1 MKQFEINEL
10 LKIANSASREELL
23 MLMSEASKDYMAAPY
38 DKKNLEYSKVKIVA
52 VLIQMKEVIRQVG
65 IEGFNKKLKEQAF
78 TDNLFNV
85 SMN

>member
-65 IEGFNKKLKEQAF
+65 IEGFNKKLKEQTF